1 MLPAVLR
8 EWGSLKARKAWRRL
22 TGKTAPQPATLAT
35 CGTAKPSATVQ

>member
-22 TGKTAPQPATLAT
+22 TGKTAPQPALAT
-35 CGTAKPSATVQ
+35 CGSEKSAH